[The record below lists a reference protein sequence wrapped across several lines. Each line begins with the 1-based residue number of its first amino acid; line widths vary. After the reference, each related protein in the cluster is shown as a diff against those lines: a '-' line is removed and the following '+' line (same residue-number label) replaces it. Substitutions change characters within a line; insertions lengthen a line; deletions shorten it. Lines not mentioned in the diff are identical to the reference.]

1 MHTGHRD
8 RMRDRFRNGGEEQFA
23 SHELLEM
30 VLFSAIPR
38 KDTNALAHRLI
49 AAFGSLRG
57 VLCATEEAL
66 LQVEGMTPSAA
77 FMICSICAM
86 TRRAYSETPQGTV
99 ITNTSQMCEYAAAY
113 LVGYEVEKILCIC
126 LDAQGKIVAS
136 KILSSGTAS
145 SVMVHV
151 QHVVSF
157 AINHRAHA
165 VIIAHNHP
173 ADNVSPSN
181 EDIELTQSLAN
192 AMRGIGIDFID
203 HLVVGRNEVYCIVR
217 ERICKVDPYARLK
230 ADE

>member
-8 RMRDRFRNGGEEQFA
+8 RMRERFRNGDEQQFA

-30 VLFSAIPR
+30 VLYSAIPR

-57 VLCATEEAL
+57 VLCASEEAL
-66 LQVEGMTPSAA
+66 LQVEGMTPTAA
-77 FMICSICAM
+77 FAINAICAM
-86 TRRAYSETPQGTV
+86 TRRAYSETPAST
-99 ITNTSQMCEYAAAY
+99 IISNTSQMCEYAAAY

-126 LDAQGKIVAS
+126 LDVSGKVIAS
-136 KILSSGTAS
+136 KILSSGTS
-145 SVMVHV
+145 STVMVHV

-173 ADNVSPSN
+173 ADNVSPSK
-181 EDIELTQSLAN
+181 EDMELTQSLET
-192 AMRGIGIDFID
+192 AMHGIGIDFID
-203 HLVVGRNEVYCIVR
+203 HLVVGRFSVYCILR
-217 ERICKVDPYARLK
+217 ERLYQVHPMGD
-230 ADE
+230 

>member
-1 MHTGHRD
+1 
-8 RMRDRFRNGGEEQFA
+8 
-23 SHELLEM
+23 
-30 VLFSAIPR
+30 
-38 KDTNALAHRLI
+38 
-49 AAFGSLRG
+49 
-57 VLCATEEAL
+57 
-66 LQVEGMTPSAA
+66 
-77 FMICSICAM
+77 M
-86 TRRAYSETPQGTV
+86 TRRAYSETPQDTV

-126 LDAQGKIVAS
+126 LDAQGKIIAS
-136 KILSSGTAS
+136 KILSSGTSS

-203 HLVVGRNEVYCIVR
+203 HLVVGRNQVYCIVR
-217 ERICKVDPYARLK
+217 ERICKVNPYDRLK
-230 ADE
+230 AED

>member
-1 MHTGHRD
+1 
-8 RMRDRFRNGGEEQFA
+8 
-23 SHELLEM
+23 
-30 VLFSAIPR
+30 
-38 KDTNALAHRLI
+38 
-49 AAFGSLRG
+49 
-57 VLCATEEAL
+57 
-66 LQVEGMTPSAA
+66 
-77 FMICSICAM
+77 
-86 TRRAYSETPQGTV
+86 
-99 ITNTSQMCEYAAAY
+99 
-113 LVGYEVEKILCIC
+113 
-126 LDAQGKIVAS
+126 
-136 KILSSGTAS
+136 
-145 SVMVHV
+145 MVHV

-192 AMRGIGIDFID
+192 AMRSIGIDFID